1 MTELDPSLDIST
13 LTPSNESPTEL
24 SAQDLYAAIDLGS
37 NSFHMI
43 IARDVL
49 GQMQVIDKHKEMVR
63 LRSGLDAKGMLSPDA
78 FDAGIACLERFG
90 QLIKHIPTEQ
100 VRAVGTN
107 TLRNAKNSR
116 EFLKAAR
123 KAIGHEIQIIPGQ
136 EEARLIYLGVAHGL
150 PQNGEQ
156 RLVMDIGGGSTEYI
170 IGKDFQY
177 DHLTSLEMG
186 CVSVSELFFGNHEIT
201 PTNLERAF
209 SYCRQILRPHYR
221 KLTKLGWDAA
231 IGASGT
237 IKSIGTILEEN
248 QWSKDGITLKGMQ
261 KLCEK
266 LLEVGNIE
274 QAEIPG
280 LKEERVPVLLGGL
293 AILMVTFEE
302 LNIEIMQVSANALRE
317 GLIFDTLGR
326 LHAEDARE
334 ISISALQQWMKV
346 DIQQAKSI
354 AETALCLYQQ
364 AHNTWQLHSTDYSYR
379 KLLEWAAQIH
389 EVGMALS
396 YKRYRHH
403 SAYIAENSDLA
414 GFSQQEKLMLSAMLL
429 NHRGKFMAEVFDTL
443 PKMQRQKLPFLTLLL
458 RLAVRIHRGRE
469 NDQILPLIFIEQE
482 TQIRLEFEAGWLEKH
497 PLTQLDLSIEAERLA
512 LAGFTLT
519 YK

>member
-1 MTELDPSLDIST
+1 MTELDHRLDSST
-13 LTPSNESPTEL
+13 EQSS
-24 SAQDLYAAIDLGS
+24 QDLYAAIDLGS
-37 NSFHMI
+37 NSFHMV

-49 GQMQVIDKHKEMVR
+49 GQMQVVDKHKEMIR
-63 LRSGLDAKGMLSPDA
+63 LRSGLDAKGMLSTESFA
-78 FDAGIACLERFG
+78 AGIACLGRFG
-90 QLIKHIPTEQ
+90 QLIKHIPTQQ

-107 TLRNAKNSR
+107 TLRTAKNSR

-150 PQNGEQ
+150 AQNGEQ
-156 RLVMDIGGGSTEYI
+156 RLVIDIGGGSTEYI

-177 DHLTSLEMG
+177 DHLTSVEMG
-186 CVSVSELFFGNHEIT
+186 CVSVSELFFNNNNIT
-201 PTNLERAF
+201 PKNFERAF
-209 SYCRQILRPHYR
+209 NYCRQVLRPHYR
-221 KLTKLGWDAA
+221 KLRRLGWDTA

-237 IKSIGTILEEN
+237 IKSIGAILEEN

-261 KLCEK
+261 KLREK
-266 LLEVGNIE
+266 LLELDNIE
-274 QAEIPG
+274 DADIEG

-293 AILMVTFEE
+293 VILMVSFEE
-302 LNIEIMQVSANALRE
+302 LNIEVMQVSVNALRE

-334 ISISALQQWMKV
+334 TSISALQNWMKV

-354 AETALCLYQQ
+354 AETAAYLYQQ
-364 AHNTWQLHSTDYSYR
+364 AHNIWQLHSPDYSYR
-379 KLLEWAAQIH
+379 KLLQWAAQIH

-403 SAYIAENSDLA
+403 SAYIAENADLA
-414 GFSQQEKLMLSAMLL
+414 GFSQQEKLMLSALL
-429 NHRGKFMAEVFDTL
+429 VNHRGKFIAEAFEGL
-443 PKMQRQKLPFLTLLL
+443 PKTQRQKLPFVTLLL

-469 NDQILPLIFIEQE
+469 NDQILPLIYIEQE
-482 TQIRLEFEAGWLEKH
+482 TNIRLEFEAGWLDKH
-497 PLTQLDLSIEAERLA
+497 PLTQLDLGIEADRLK

-519 YK
+519 YQ